1 MGVTN
6 LALVFAPLMFR
17 AKVEEIKKM
26 MRDSPVV
33 NMLME
38 TFISNKDD
46 LFKVAPLLACFSC
59 AISTQTS

>member
-1 MGVTN
+1 M
-6 LALVFAPLMFR
+6 ALVFAPLMFR

-38 TFISNKDD
+38 TFISNKDE
-46 LFKVAPLLACFSC
+46 LFRVCSLPFKG
-59 AISTQTS
+59 